1 VPEKMKMP
9 AYATDARP
17 PIDLDQARQLVER
30 YLVPDVGL
38 LPEGATLD
46 ISEFASCF
54 TVVKR
59 LPSPPVGEDG
69 IPLRPV
75 EPGGGVTVIDKENG
89 AISFWPSWGTS
100 FAVEKFEEAKAAG
113 EIEYVAQWPT
123 SLYRA

>member
-1 VPEKMKMP
+1 MPEKMKMP

-17 PIDLDQARQLVER
+17 PIDLAQAHLLVER

-59 LPSPPVGEDG
+59 LPPPPVGEDG
-69 IPLRPV
+69 IPLHPV
-75 EPGGGVTVIDKENG
+75 EPGGGVTVIDKETG

-100 FAVEKFEEAKAAG
+100 FAAQKFAEAKAAG
-113 EIEYVAQWPT
+113 EIEHKTEWPT